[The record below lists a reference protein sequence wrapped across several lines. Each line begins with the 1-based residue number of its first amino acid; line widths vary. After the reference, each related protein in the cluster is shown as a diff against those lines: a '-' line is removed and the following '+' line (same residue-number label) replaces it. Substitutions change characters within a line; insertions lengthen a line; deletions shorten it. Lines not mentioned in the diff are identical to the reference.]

1 MDLSGSVVVSSYP
14 AVELIDKAIGSEFS
28 SCFSCFIP
36 LAKERLSEVGNW
48 AWREIG
54 ERGS

>member
-1 MDLSGSVVVSSYP
+1 MYLSGSVVVSSYP